1 MESNSAHMRILVL
14 NGGSS
19 TIKASLYDVE
29 GGTMS
34 GAAQRPIWRVH
45 GGWGNSNGTARIHA
59 EGPGGVEDMELRI
72 GAPGE
77 VVEPAL
83 GTLLK
88 GKAQVLRAW
97 PEISTV
103 GHRIVHG
110 GSRLRES
117 ALISEEVKSGI
128 SEAAEFAPEHNWF
141 QLETIHTVERL
152 LGSGIPQFAVFDTAF
167 HASLPERTFVYGGP
181 YEWLDRG
188 IRRYGFHGIS
198 HQYVFGR
205 AAEILGRDAAGLKL
219 VSCHLGNGCSLAA
232 IDGGKSVDTTMG
244 FTPLDGLIMGTRSG
258 SVDPGILIYL
268 MQHGGYTAD
277 QLNWTL
283 NKESG
288 LKGLSGI
295 SGDMRE
301 IMAAVEAGNRRAGL
315 AFDAYIQRLCREI
328 GGMVASLQGMDAL
341 AFTAGVGENSAPLRE
356 AVCKRFRYLGVEM
369 DAARNGDSPVDQN
382 IATPQSRV
390 RVLVIRTDEEWQIAR
405 ECVRLLPSSNR
416 R

>member
-1 MESNSAHMRILVL
+1 MRILVL

-29 GGTMS
+29 GSTMS
-34 GAAQRPIWRVH
+34 CAARRPIWRVH
-45 GGWGNSNGTARIHA
+45 AGWGNSNAPARIRA
-59 EGPGGVEDMELRI
+59 EGPGGTEEMELRI
-72 GAPGE
+72 STAGE
-77 VVEPAL
+77 VAGPVLE
-83 GTLLK
+83 TLLK
-88 GKAQVLRAW
+88 GKAQVLHAW
-97 PEISTV
+97 QEISTV

-110 GSRLRES
+110 GNRLRES
-117 ALISEEVKSGI
+117 AFISEEVKSGI
-128 SEAAEFAPEHNWF
+128 TEAAEFAPEHNWF
-141 QLETIHTVERL
+141 QLETIHTAERL
-152 LGSGIPQFAVFDTAF
+152 LGPGIPQFAVFDTAF
-167 HASLPERTFVYGGP
+167 HASLPERAFVYGGP
-181 YEWLDRG
+181 YEWLGRG

-198 HQYVFGR
+198 HQYVSGR
-205 AAEILGRDAAGLKL
+205 SAEILGRDVAELKL

-232 IDGGKSVDTTMG
+232 IDGGKSIDTTMG
-244 FTPLDGLIMGTRSG
+244 FTPLDGLIMGTRAG

-268 MQHGGYTAD
+268 MQRGGYTAD
-277 QLNWTL
+277 QLNRTL

-315 AFDAYIQRLCREI
+315 AFDAYTHRLCREI
-328 GGMVASLQGMDAL
+328 GGMVASLQGMDVL

-356 AVCKRFRYLGVEM
+356 AVCERLRYLGVEI
-369 DAARNGDSPVDQN
+369 DGARNGDSPIDQD

-405 ECVRLLPSSNR
+405 ECIRLLPSINR